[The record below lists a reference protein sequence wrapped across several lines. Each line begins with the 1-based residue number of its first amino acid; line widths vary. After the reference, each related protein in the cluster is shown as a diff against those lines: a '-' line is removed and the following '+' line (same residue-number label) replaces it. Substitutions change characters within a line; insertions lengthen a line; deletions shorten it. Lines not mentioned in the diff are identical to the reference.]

1 MRCSFAHWSAPG
13 EMYASILQRLLKNKE
28 ETNMYGFIV
37 LAVYTILMIA
47 VTICLSRKSRST
59 ESFHVADRKLGL
71 FQSAMSIAATWIWA
85 PALFT
90 SAEKA
95 YTNGIPGLF
104 WFLVPNIL
112 CLVIFAPFGKK
123 IRAQMP
129 EGITLS
135 GYMAEKYQSVA
146 VHGAYLFELSTLT
159 VLSTGVQLLA
169 GAKILST
176 ITGLPFWALT
186 VILAAI
192 AFSYSQYSGIKA
204 SVLTDALQMIL
215 MLGCCA
221 LLVPWALTRNTGMS
235 DLVSGLSGISGDYRH
250 LFDSNGLNVFLS
262 FGLPTAI
269 GLIAAPFGDQC
280 FWQRT
285 FSVRQDKLGKAF
297 KLGAILFAVVPLSM
311 GILGFI
317 AAGSGYVAHDSGL
330 VNFELVCNL
339 FPSWVMLPFLFMVI
353 SGLLST
359 ADSNLCAIA
368 SLTSDFGCG
377 MKAAKGSMLL
387 LLVLAVGIAN
397 IPGLTVTDLFLIYG
411 TLRATT
417 MLPTVL
423 TLMGK
428 SLTAKGVFAGITAS
442 LVIGM
447 PIFVIGTVT
456 GNSVLKTIGCL
467 CAVLLSGI
475 VCLVTA
481 PRKAVTA

>member
-1 MRCSFAHWSAPG
+1 
-13 EMYASILQRLLKNKE
+13 
-28 ETNMYGFIV
+28 MYGFIV
-37 LAVYTILMIA
+37 LAAYAVLMVL
-47 VTICLSRKSRST
+47 VTICLSRRSHNT
-59 ESFHVADRKLGL
+59 ESFHVADRRLGL
-71 FQSAMSIAATWIWA
+71 IQSAMSIAATWIWA

-95 YTNGIPGLF
+95 YSNGVPGLF

-129 EGITLS
+129 HGITLS
-135 GYMAEKYQSVA
+135 GYMAEKYHSKA
-146 VHGAYLFELSTLT
+146 VHGAYLFELSALT

-169 GAKILST
+169 GAKILAVV
-176 ITGLPFWALT
+176 TGWPFWLLT
-186 VILAAI
+186 VVLAAI

-204 SVLTDALQMIL
+204 SVITDALQMVL
-215 MLGCCA
+215 MLACCA
-221 LLVPWALTRNTGMS
+221 LFVPWALSSGTGVS
-235 DLVSGLSGISGDYRH
+235 DLVHGLAGASGEYKH
-250 LFDSNGLNVFLS
+250 LFDGNGLAVFFS

-285 FSVRQDKLGKAF
+285 FSVREDKLGKAF
-297 KLGAILFAVVPLSM
+297 KLGALLFAIVPLSM

-317 AAGSGYVAHDSGL
+317 AAGSGYVAQDAGM
-330 VNFELVCNL
+330 VNFELVGSL
-339 FPSWVMLPFLFMVI
+339 FPKWVMLPFLFMVI

-359 ADSNLCAIA
+359 ADSNLCAVA

-377 MKAAKGSMLL
+377 MKAAKGSMLAL
-387 LLVLAVGIAN
+387 LALAVGIAN
-397 IPGLTVTDLFLIYG
+397 SPGLAVTDLFLIYG

-423 TLMGK
+423 TLKGK
-428 SLTAKGVFAGITAS
+428 ALSSRGVFAGIMAS

-447 PIFVIGTVT
+447 PIFVIGTIT
-456 GNSVLKTIGCL
+456 GNATMKTIGCL

-475 VCLVTA
+475 VCLATA
-481 PRKAVTA
+481 PRKAVMA